1 MVAAVQSLTRPSGTA
16 NLVGP
21 PPTDDEGDPLAP
33 ADIWGHDH
41 LWWLDRMIRSDQ
53 PLVERMALVFHDWFA
68 ADDRGGV
75 KSYTLSRQTV
85 RPGALRVQLQNKG
98 AKTPTT
104 WTSSGSARPANR
116 SAKR

>member
-1 MVAAVQSLTRPSGTA
+1 MAPDVGGGERGPFGVAEASRLLHRAGFGPRPGQAEQLVSLGLTGAVQSLTQPSGAAT
-16 NLVGP
+16 LSGP

-68 ADDRGGV
+68 
-75 KSYTLSRQTV
+75 
-85 RPGALRVQLQNKG
+85 
-98 AKTPTT
+98 
-104 WTSSGSARPANR
+104 TS
-116 SAKR
+116 